1 MIKRILSSI
10 LVLCVSVTI
19 FSAAALAAPSEMQIS
34 DAGLEKIKGWEGF
47 SPTAFVDGGQWTIG
61 YGNACDP
68 ADYPDGITEEEAS
81 ELLETTIVDFE
92 GYLNEFLA
100 MNDITVTQNQFD
112 ALTSMTYNLG
122 PTWLNSSYRFWIMMK
137 DGLEH
142 YTPSEIASALGIWCH
157 VGTSIHIGVLQ
168 RRIGEIRIFLYG
180 DYTETASPKFH
191 YLIFDANG
199 GEADTDVYVYEA
211 GTTYGTFPSVYR
223 EGYRLV
229 GWFTEPEG
237 GREVTTSDVAEHD
250 DTIYAQWAPET
261 TTSAPTYSDVTADH
275 WYSPYVTELSS
286 QGIIGGYADGTFRP
300 ENTVTIGESLKLIL
314 LAAGYPPQASTDSHW
329 ASGYQSLAVSQQMA
343 TTEELSSLDEPI
355 SRQLVAKLVCNA
367 MGLQPYTGSSVFADT
382 DDSYVMALYTAGIL
396 DGSMDADGNRNY
408 YPERSLNRA
417 EVAKIIYA
425 MEEHAGH

>member
-1 MIKRILSSI
+1 M
-10 LVLCVSVTI
+10 
-19 FSAAALAAPSEMQIS
+19 
-34 DAGLEKIKGWEGF
+34 
-47 SPTAFVDGGQWTIG
+47 
-61 YGNACDP
+61 
-68 ADYPDGITEEEAS
+68 
-81 ELLETTIVDFE
+81 
-92 GYLNEFLA
+92 
-100 MNDITVTQNQFD
+100 
-112 ALTSMTYNLG
+112 
-122 PTWLNSSYRFWIMMK
+122 
-137 DGLEH
+137 
-142 YTPSEIASALGIWCH
+142 
-157 VGTSIHIGVLQ
+157 
-168 RRIGEIRIFLYG
+168 
-180 DYTETASPKFH
+180 
-191 YLIFDANG
+191 
-199 GEADTDVYVYEA
+199 
-211 GTTYGTFPSVYR
+211 
-223 EGYRLV
+223 
-229 GWFTEPEG
+229 
-237 GREVTTSDVAEHD
+237 AEHD
-250 DTIYAQWAPET
+250 DTIYAQWAPELT
-261 TTSAPTYSDVTADH
+261 NSAPTYSDVTADH